1 MSTRSKLK
9 KLVQN
14 FFTHKVVK
22 NFSYLTVSSVL
33 SQVISLLTVLKIT
46 SILVPA
52 DYGLYTFLM
61 VQGTLLLT
69 IGDLGTG
76 NIIVR
81 SIARNRERTND
92 LALNA
97 GILRIGALIILSLL
111 YVIYNS
117 FLGSLTGTEVMLVFV
132 FSFINGLFKLFENI
146 YLGNQKMLTPSL
158 IGLVYS
164 ILWLATVYVIPKEFM
179 DVSTLFYA
187 FLLLNGL
194 KVAVIYFVMRSQK
207 LFIGEINQFR
217 SSSIKLL
224 KESWPYFMM
233 VLIMVPFNHLSNNYL
248 DINSTPEEVGYY
260 NLALRLIGPMSLV
273 IGFALL
279 AIFPNLSALWVDN
292 KEQYRKYV
300 SVGFKYFMIIALTAC
315 FLFTLFVAD
324 IVVLLFPES
333 YLPAVKVCQLH
344 VWYVFLTSID
354 SLIGTILGSINKEKL
369 ILRFGVIYLIVC
381 TPALYYGSTFGAYG
395 LSVAYVFSFGI
406 CQFYVWHVFTKST
419 NLKIGHSVII
429 WTFAAI
435 LFVISNTIPFEGTF
449 LFRILIS
456 LVGYWPWPG
465 AISIE

>member
-1 MSTRSKLK
+1 
-9 KLVQN
+9 
-14 FFTHKVVK
+14 
-22 NFSYLTVSSVL
+22 
-33 SQVISLLTVLKIT
+33 
-46 SILVPA
+46 
-52 DYGLYTFLM
+52 
-61 VQGTLLLT
+61 
-69 IGDLGTG
+69 
-76 NIIVR
+76 
-81 SIARNRERTND
+81 
-92 LALNA
+92 
-97 GILRIGALIILSLL
+97 
-111 YVIYNS
+111 
-117 FLGSLTGTEVMLVFV
+117 MLVFV

-207 LFIGEINQFR
+207 LFIGKINQFR

-456 LVGYWPWPG
+456 LVVLALAGGYFYRVIMQG
-465 AISIE
+465 LTK